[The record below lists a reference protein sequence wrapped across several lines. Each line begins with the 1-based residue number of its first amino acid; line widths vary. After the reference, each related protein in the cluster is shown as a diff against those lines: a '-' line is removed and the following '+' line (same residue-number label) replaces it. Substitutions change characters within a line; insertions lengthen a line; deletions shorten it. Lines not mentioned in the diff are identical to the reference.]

1 MSRRDADF
9 ASINARLAETQKE
22 IQKLESE
29 WEKTAEALE
38 A

>member
-9 ASINARLAETQKE
+9 ATINARLAKIQSE
-22 IQKLESE
+22 IHALEAE

-38 A
+38 S